1 MSYWQIRR
9 VHERVAAVS
18 ELTVEGYALK
28 GFKTDAFSDPRAAPR
43 DERPDIP
50 GGFRSSPPESLLLCK
65 RETA

>member
-28 GFKTDAFSDPRAAPR
+28 GFKTD
-43 DERPDIP
+43 IP